1 MKLPDV
7 PGTLIAAPVIAT
19 VGMAVAVIVDSPAIA
34 LGGILLSI
42 IVMGFTPVENGVPGD
57 Y

>member
-19 VGMAVAVIVDSPAIA
+19 VGMVVALIVDSPAIA
-34 LGGILLSI
+34 LGSILLSV
-42 IVMGFTPVENGVPGD
+42 IVMGFTPVEGCVPGD

>member
-7 PGTLIAAPVIAT
+7 PCTLIAAPVIAT
-19 VGMAVAVIVDSPAIA
+19 ASFLAGVAADSPAIA
-34 LGGILLSI
+34 LGGILLSV